1 MSERQHPSNE
11 MVLTVAGQDCTAGLG
26 AEIASAAQAIDNPAM
41 RNRISGESEILA
53 LGHLANESDF
63 LDRHLALSGNRTQI
77 SLATFKLP
85 EAGTGLRRIAG
96 AIRTVLWR
104 LMRHPHDWTVFHQ
117 NTINLQ
123 TLSAL
128 ELEVRLRRREAEQLR
143 ERLSALEVRCKELEC
158 TPS

>member
-1 MSERQHPSNE
+1 MSEGQHPPNE

-26 AEIASAAQAIDNPAM
+26 AEITSAAHSIDNSEM
-41 RNRISGESEILA
+41 RDQISGESEILE
-53 LGHLANESDF
+53 LGHLANESEF
-63 LDRHLALSGNRTQI
+63 LERHLALAGNRTQV

-104 LMRHPHDWTVFHQ
+104 LMRHPHDWTLFHQ

-123 TLSAL
+123 AMRAL

-143 ERLSALEVRCKELEC
+143 VRLAALETRCKQLES

>member
-26 AEIASAAQAIDNPAM
+26 AEIASAAQAIDTPAM
-41 RNRISGESEILA
+41 RNRISGESEILD

-63 LDRHLALSGNRTQI
+63 LDRHLALAGNRTQV
-77 SLATFKLP
+77 SLTTFKLP
-85 EAGTGLRRIAG
+85 AAGNGLRRIAG

-117 NTINLQ
+117 NAINLQ
-123 TLSAL
+123 AVRAL

-143 ERLSALEVRCKELEC
+143 ERLSALETRCKELEG